1 MRNNIVG
8 AAAVAIALLAS
19 SAASAADFSVYYLG
33 DLTQGQAAFIK
44 SFANAKSVQASING
58 DPAVAAG
65 LRAQGVQIKNVILSR
80 PAFDGST
87 IYYVK

>member
-8 AAAVAIALLAS
+8 AAALAIALVAS
-19 SAASAADFSVYYLG
+19 SAASAADFSVYYLS

-44 SFANAKSVQASING
+44 SFANAKSVQASINS
-58 DPAVAAG
+58 DPVLAAG

-80 PAFDGST
+80 PALNGST